1 MLASWHHG
9 VLDGARRPEMQPA
22 SPIRELY
29 TTCMCPLSLNCPQ
42 LCLYNSSRRRA
53 APAVAQQMAAIFRT
67 QRARSTEFE
76 LQEDGV
82 HLIATVDCE
91 NGERVQPPPCTCG
104 CTCFWR
110 QWQVAAVWTCSHR
123 TVAGMPA

>member
-1 MLASWHHG
+1 
-9 VLDGARRPEMQPA
+9 MQPA
-22 SPIRELY
+22 
-29 TTCMCPLSLNCPQ
+29 
-42 LCLYNSSRRRA
+42 SSRRRA

-91 NGERVQPPPCTCG
+91 NGERVQPPPRTCG
-104 CTCFWR
+104 CRCAW
-110 QWQVAAVWTCSHR
+110 QWQVAAVRTCNHR